1 MLNSLKPI
9 LNLRDYAIS
18 LGAANPELVDLLST
32 TYALWRRTSEELAGE
47 SKLEQLAKTVD
58 FPLQLVLAKME
69 HRGVAVD
76 TSILSSMSTK
86 LANEIGL
93 LEQAI
98 WQTVGYEFNVSS
110 PKQLSDAL
118 FVKLQ
123 LPPTAKK
130 NKSGNYPTGAK
141 ELAKL
146 VGQHPVINM
155 ISEYREL
162 TKLKSTYVDAL
173 PRAVAPDGRIHTTLD
188 QDVTATGRLSSS
200 NPNLQN
206 IPTRSDR
213 GKEIK
218 RAFIAPTGRV
228 IVNADYA
235 QFELRLAAALAGDRN
250 MIEMFEN
257 PDNDIHTMTAA
268 EAYGIAPDQVTP
280 EQRRHAKVINFGV
293 LYGMSPHGL
302 AEATGMD
309 LSSASAFIRRYFAIR
324 KPIRDFIDNTLELA
338 EKRGY
343 VETLFGRRRPTPDV
357 KSANFMVREAAKR
370 AAANMPIQGT
380 EADLMKMAM
389 LKIEQID
396 GASQIMQIHDSIMV
410 ECNQADAER
419 IASEMKQ
426 VMEQIYPQLGV
437 RLLVDIKIGR
447 SWVEV

>member
-1 MLNSLKPI
+1 M
-9 LNLRDYAIS
+9 
-18 LGAANPELVDLLST
+18 LGA
-32 TYALWRRTSEELAGE
+32 LAVAGN
-47 SKLEQLAKTVD
+47 LAAQVQVEQVEVK
-58 FPLQLVLAKME
+58 KE
-69 HRGVAVD
+69 GRHVAVGFSVPGAPEDMRSRQKMVLRPYLYAGAD
-76 TSILSSMSTK
+76 TL
-86 LANEIGL
+86 
-93 LEQAI
+93 
-98 WQTVGYEFNVSS
+98 W
-110 PKQLSDAL
+110 
-118 FVKLQ
+118 
-123 LPPTAKK
+123 LPEAQVYGKIRYK
-130 NKSGNYPTGAK
+130 
-141 ELAKL
+141 
-146 VGQHPVINM
+146 
-155 ISEYREL
+155 RE
-162 TKLKSTYVDAL
+162 
-173 PRAVAPDGRIHTTLD
+173 R
-188 QDVTATGRLSSS
+188 Q
-200 NPNLQN
+200 
-206 IPTRSDR
+206 
-213 GKEIK
+213 E
-218 RAFIAPTGRV
+218 
-228 IVNADYA
+228 
-235 QFELRLAAALAGDRN
+235 AALAGDRN

-396 GASQIMQIHDSIMV
+396 GASQIMQVHDSIMV

-426 VMEQIYPQLGV
+426 VMEQIYPQLDV